1 MTELREI
8 EIEGV
13 KFIDAKTDDEVEE
26 ALHQG
31 RLVLGSP
38 KLFEEM
44 GIMDEVDSIE
54 VD

>member
-1 MTELREI
+1 MTELKEI

-31 RLVLGSP
+31 RLVIASP
-38 KLFEEM
+38 ELFEEM
-44 GIMDEVDSIE
+44 GITDHVDSIE